1 MKKLILPSVMFLAAI
16 SCAKGGIA
24 IPQGEK
30 NAAQY
35 VKNIN
40 VGVKEATVIA
50 VDTVFNCEMLAFDQ
64 APLAKKQFEYFKG
77 ELARDEYVEFL
88 EYYAKNYDEIH
99 DSQHFR
105 IYTDSLM
112 KTDKYKYSKR
122 VRYTVEAKYNDGRT
136 TEERVLM
143 ERDGITP
150 QCTQHDADKQMREY
164 AIIIKRHLRELYGS
178 Y

>member
-1 MKKLILPSVMFLAAI
+1 MKNLILPSAILLAVI
-16 SCAKGGIA
+16 SCEAGITTS
-24 IPQGEK
+24 QGEK

-40 VGVKEATVIA
+40 AGVEEAAVIA
-50 VDTVFNCEMLAFDQ
+50 ADTVFSYEMLAFDQ
-64 APLAKKQFEYFKG
+64 APLAEKQFKYSCG
-77 ELARDEYVEFL
+77 ELARDEYVKFL
-88 EYYAKNYDEIH
+88 DNYIKNYDEIH
-99 DSQHFR
+99 DSQQLR

-136 TEERVLM
+136 KEERVLM

-150 QCTQHDADKQMREY
+150 ECTQHDANKQMREY
-164 AIIIKRHLRELYGS
+164 AIIIKRHLRDLYGS